1 MTRTIKTLVAAVTLT
16 AAVACSDATPTDPS
30 SSLVAAPESGVSAA
44 NKGSSLTFSS
54 NQSRTTWSDQT
65 AMGGV
70 GAIDFSGSLMTGNP
84 CYDVTASHR
93 DAAGSVTV
101 TVRADPN
108 TSNACIQV
116 ITYNNYQGRVM
127 GLASGTYTFTV
138 VHEVNGTSTTAYSG
152 NVLVL

>member
-30 SSLVAAPESGVSAA
+30 SSLVAAPEAGVNAA

-54 NQSRTTWSDQT
+54 TKSYSSQSEQSALGT
-65 AMGGV
+65 V

-84 CYDVTASHR
+84 CFDVTATHR
-93 DAAGSVTV
+93 EGQGSVTV
-101 TVRADPN
+101 TVSAASSGGLC
-108 TSNACIQV
+108 TQV
-116 ITYNNYQGRVM
+116 ITYHNYQGRVH
-127 GLASGTYTFTV
+127 GLASGSYTFTV
-138 VHEVNGTSTTAYSG
+138 IHNVNGSSTTAYSG